1 MKILYC
7 DIQLGASG
15 DMLVGAL
22 IDMGLPVDI
31 LTTQLQSLQLN
42 GFAIAPVKVTRYGIH
57 GTQAGITAKIDTTH
71 RNLDA
76 IYDII
81 AHTKCSDTVKNN
93 AMKIFNTLADAES
106 KVHGI
111 PKEEVHFHEVGAID
125 SIVDILSFC
134 IGIEYFAI
142 DTLYYS
148 SFAFGTGTIKTQHG
162 IIPLPAPATVKLTE
176 GKQVIFTGLQGE
188 LTTPTAAAI
197 LITLGTQQVQFGGT
211 VLHLGTGFGTREY
224 GFPSYTRVMLFDDA
238 SHTYELLCVLECS
251 IDDMNPEIYPHVSD
265 LLFDAGARDVY
276 LQQVIMKK
284 GRPGVVVSVLC
295 SSDALEQCKQIL
307 FSQTTTLGVR
317 AYTVNRYSLPRE
329 LATIILYGE
338 EIRIKQSHRLNE
350 LSPKPE
356 YEDCKK
362 VALKTGKPL
371 YRIMEE
377 ALKEY
382 YKQKKL

>member
-7 DIQLGASG
+7 DVQLGASG

-22 IDMGLPVDI
+22 IDMGLPVEV
-31 LTTQLQSLQLN
+31 LTTQLQSLPFS
-42 GFAIAPVKVTRYGIH
+42 GFTIAPTKVTRYAMN
-57 GTQAGITAKIDTTH
+57 GTQAGITARIDTTH
-71 RNLDA
+71 RNLAA
-76 IYDII
+76 IHDII
-81 AHTKCSDTVKNN
+81 AHTTCSDTVKRN
-93 AMKIFNTLADAES
+93 AMKIFDTLATAES
-106 KVHGI
+106 AVHGI

-134 IGIEYFAI
+134 IGIEYLNI
-142 DTLYYS
+142 DTIYYS
-148 SFAFGTGTIKTQHG
+148 AFACGTGTIVTQHG
-162 IIPLPAPATVKLTE
+162 TIPLPAPATVKLTE
-176 GKQVIFTGLQGE
+176 GKQVIFTGLTGE

-197 LITLGTQQVQFGGT
+197 LITLGIQKTQFGGV
-211 VLHLGTGFGTREY
+211 VLNIGTGFGTRDY
-224 GFPSYTRVMLFDDA
+224 GFPSYTRVLLFNDV
-238 SHTYELLCVLECS
+238 SSGYELLCVLECS
-251 IDDMNPEIYPHVSD
+251 IDDMNPEVYPHVSE
-265 LLFDAGARDVY
+265 LLFDAGARDVH

-295 SSDALEQCKQIL
+295 PFVAVEQCKQIL
-307 FSQTTTLGVR
+307 FSQTTTLGIR

-329 LATIILYGE
+329 LTTVTLYGE
-338 EIRIKQSHRLNE
+338 EIRIKQSHRYNE

-371 YRIMEE
+371 YQIMEE

-382 YKQKKL
+382 YKQK